1 MSYYINDNC
10 NNCDNPKCIQVC
22 PVDCFHKGPTRRVI
36 NPDECI
42 ECAVCV
48 PECENNAIVTFEDP
62 STITN
67 EQQAIID
74 FNEKMSKI
82 WPQDVGTFV

>member
-1 MSYYINDNC
+1 MKESLNEIEDSM
-10 NNCDNPKCIQVC
+10 
-22 PVDCFHKGPTRRVI
+22 KGSNLLLKR
-36 NPDECI
+36 
-42 ECAVCV
+42 V

-62 STITN
+62 SIITN

-82 WPQDVGTFV
+82 WPQDVGTFM